1 MTIKSINRTKGLL
14 SSVHSP
20 QAITHSTK
28 KNQSSQAVKMKL
40 NLKNQEI
47 LLVESFNVHNSRTK
61 ILSDMLFSNDSPEQY
76 YQKKISREI

>member
-1 MTIKSINRTKGLL
+1 
-14 SSVHSP
+14 
-20 QAITHSTK
+20 
-28 KNQSSQAVKMKL
+28 MKL

-47 LLVESFNVHNSRTK
+47 LLVESSNVYNSRTN